1 MIWGRIGTCVLRRSW
16 FHKCFMCSQTLPC
29 IFPFLDRMS
38 QRSVSGNSKIGCNAV
53 IIAGLRHRKISLDA
67 YDMLDYCATT
77 KEGGGSLLTSY
88 MKCLPVRV
96 FRSSTY
102 NSIYRANNKTT
113 CCCSRC
119 RANGFAS
126 PHPQSPKKTVQDC

>member
-1 MIWGRIGTCVLRRSW
+1 
-16 FHKCFMCSQTLPC
+16 
-29 IFPFLDRMS
+29 MS

-67 YDMLDYCATT
+67 YDMLEYCATT

-119 RANGFAS
+119 RANGFAT
-126 PHPQSPKKTVQDC
+126 PHPQSPKKTVYRYDGLYKIVKFTMPCSMSSTSTTPIVFNLIKLWDA